1 MSMPEA
7 KPPPLPPKAPV
18 PPFEKSTLR
27 LVGRALVITL
37 LLISVGWTLAHY
49 ATAYF
54 LTAR

>member
-7 KPPPLPPKAPV
+7 KPPLPQKASYL
-18 PPFEKSTLR
+18 PFEKSTLR

-37 LLISVGWTLAHY
+37 VLISVCWTLAHY

-54 LTAR
+54 LGAR